1 MTRHAIGVDIG
12 ATNLKMALIDP
23 DGTVHARTT
32 SATPRDKDPRAVVSG
47 IIAAGMSFWRQC
59 QAAGFDVTGF
69 GFGIPHFHE
78 GWDWEQRQTNNMP
91 SLEGFPMRPPLAEA
105 FGSSIAMAND
115 VSAAGIAE
123 HMFGRGRGSER
134 MMMVAIGTGV
144 GTSVITR
151 EQGLVRFSW
160 DSIGDAGMIIVDPS
174 GHPDCTCGGRGCLEA
189 HVSGPAIRLRAL
201 REIERGRETR
211 LAEIKRT
218 RGDIE
223 ALDVSEAA
231 HAGDPVAVDI
241 LEEAGFYLGVAFA
254 SFLHIFRP
262 NVLVVGGGVAQAGD
276 LLIEPARKSMA
287 RLASPWYL
295 RRLEAIDVAALGKD
309 AAAIGCASLI
319 LHPGR
324 YLKPDEGP
332 HVRKEATIG

>member
-1 MTRHAIGVDIG
+1 MTRYAIGVDIG

-23 DGTVHARTT
+23 DGVVHARTT
-32 SATPRDKDPRAVVSG
+32 SATPKDSDPKAVVSG
-47 IIAAGMSFWRQC
+47 IVVATTAFWH
-59 QAAGFDVTGF
+59 QAQASGFNVAGF

-78 GWDWEQRQTNNMP
+78 GQDWEQQQTNNMP
-91 SLEGFPMRPPLAEA
+91 SLEGFPMRPPLAAA

-123 HMFGRGRGSER
+123 HMFGRGRGTER

-151 EQGLVRFSW
+151 EQGLVHFSW
-160 DSIGDAGMIIVDPS
+160 DSIGDAGMIIVDPL
-174 GHPDCTCGGRGCLEA
+174 GHSDCTCGGRGCLEA
-189 HVSGPAIRLRAL
+189 LVSGPAIRLRAL
-201 REIERGRETR
+201 REIDRGRPTA
-211 LAEIKRT
+211 LADVKRT
-218 RGDIE
+218 RGDVD
-223 ALDVSEAA
+223 ARDVSEAA
-231 HAGDPVAVDI
+231 RAGDTAARDI
-241 LEEAGFYLGVAFA
+241 LEETGFYLGVAFA

-262 NVLVVGGGVAQAGD
+262 NLLVLGGGVAQAGD
-276 LLIEPARKSMA
+276 LLIEPARRSLS

-295 RRLEAIDVAALGKD
+295 RRLEAIDVAALGKE

-324 YLKPDEGP
+324 YLKSDVGLPLDA
-332 HVRKEATIG
+332 EA